1 MRDFEPEEP
10 VLTPGYLCDFTD
22 LEVKAILLD
31 EILKDPESIKADV
44 MASMIV
50 KYECKSLRDTWE
62 HLASISL
69 KDAIAF
75 VEQNPHPWLWKLIV
89 ESALEK
95 LDFDVATWGFVRLQD
110 YYGLLL
116 ITKLRNMD
124 DKQKQ
129 WAEIAIY
136 YGWFDEAEQIYREI
150 DRKDLALDMWWKLG
164 DWSNVVELIEDGLGD
179 DATLKDANNW
189 IG

>member
-1 MRDFEPEEP
+1 MWDFEPEEP

-50 KYECKSLRDTWE
+50 KYECKSLRDTRE

-95 LDFDVATWGFVRLQD
+95 LDFDVATRGFVRL
-110 YYGLLL
+110 
-116 ITKLRNMD
+116 
-124 DKQKQ
+124 
-129 WAEIAIY
+129 
-136 YGWFDEAEQIYREI
+136 
-150 DRKDLALDMWWKLG
+150 
-164 DWSNVVELIEDGLGD
+164 
-179 DATLKDANNW
+179 
-189 IG
+189 